1 MKKVSI
7 IGLGWLGEA
16 TGLLLQAQGYQVL
29 GSSTRPEKVEI
40 LRKKGLDAIYFVLT
54 PAPEGTAFQRLFDSE
69 ILVVTLPPRSRQ
81 GDGEHYLHQLASLRV
96 LVEKSAVKQLI
107 FISSTGIYPNE
118 NKALPYTEEEQ
129 LTESNSGNSI
139 LYRAEAMMANTSTYD
154 LTVLRMGG
162 LMGQDRIPGIYFSG
176 KEQVVGHTR
185 VNFIHQTDAAR
196 MIAWVINQELWHQ
209 TFNGVAP
216 EHPLRREVYQH
227 NASFLG
233 IPLPASFQ
241 EATYEDS
248 GRWIGSEKIV
258 STGFTFEYPDPL
270 TFPYAPKPKK
280 LL

>member
-16 TGLLLQAQGYQVL
+16 TGMLLQAQGYQVL
-29 GSSTRPEKVEI
+29 GSSTRSEKVGL
-40 LRKKGLDAIYFVLT
+40 LREKGLDTVHFALDPDPKGIDYS
-54 PAPEGTAFQRLFDSE
+54 RLFDSE

-81 GDGEHYLHQLASLRV
+81 GDGEVYLQQLASLRD
-96 LVEKSAVKQLI
+96 LAANSAVKQVI

-118 NKALPYTEEEQ
+118 NKAVPYTEEEVS
-129 LTESNSGNSI
+129 ESTAGNAI
-139 LYRAEAMMANTSTYD
+139 LYRAEVLMETSSRYD

-162 LMGQDRIPGIYFSG
+162 LMGADRIPGTYFSG

-185 VNFIHQTDAAR
+185 VNFIHQVDAAG
-196 MIAWVINQELWHQ
+196 MIAWVINQGLWNQ

-227 NASFLG
+227 NASALG

-241 EATYEDS
+241 EATDEEV
-248 GRWIGSEKIV
+248 GRLISSDKLLA
-258 STGFTFEYPDPL
+258 TGFAFEFLDPMTFS
-270 TFPYAPKPKK
+270 YAPRP
-280 LL
+280 

>member
-16 TGLLLQAQGYQVL
+16 TGLLLQTQGYQVL

-40 LRKKGLDAIYFVLT
+40 LRKRGLDAVQFSLT
-54 PAPEGTAFQRLFDSE
+54 PAPEGMGYQRLFDSE
-69 ILVVTLPPRSRQ
+69 ILAVTLPPRSRQ
-81 GDGEHYLHQLASLRV
+81 GDGELYLQQLASLRE
-96 LVEKSAVKQLI
+96 LIARSSVKQLI

-118 NKALPYTEEEQ
+118 SKSSPYTEEEPI
-129 LTESNSGNSI
+129 TASNAGNSV
-139 LYRAEAMMANTSTYD
+139 LYQAEALMETPAAYQ

-162 LMGQDRIPGIYFSG
+162 LMGADRIPGTYFSG

-185 VNFIHQTDAAR
+185 VNFIHQADAAR
-196 MIAWVINQELWHQ
+196 MIAWVINQGLWNQ

-227 NASFLG
+227 NASALG

-241 EATYEDS
+241 DAADEDG
-248 GRWIGSEKIV
+248 GRLISSEKIV

-270 TFPYAPKPKK
+270 TFSYAPRP
-280 LL
+280 

>member
-16 TGLLLQAQGYQVL
+16 TGMLLQAQGYQVL
-29 GSSTRPEKVEI
+29 GSSTRSEKVGL
-40 LRKKGLDAIYFVLT
+40 LREKGLDAVHFALDPDPKGIDY
-54 PAPEGTAFQRLFDSE
+54 QRLFESE
-69 ILVVTLPPRSRQ
+69 ILVVTLPPRRRQ
-81 GDGEHYLHQLASLRV
+81 GDGEAYLQQLASLRD
-96 LVEKSAVKQLI
+96 LITSTEVKQVL

-118 NKALPYTEEEQ
+118 NNAAPYTEEEEIS
-129 LTESNSGNSI
+129 ESAAGNTI
-139 LYRAEAMMANTSTYD
+139 LYRAEALMGTSSRYD

-162 LMGQDRIPGIYFSG
+162 LMGADRIPGIYFAG

-196 MIAWVINQELWHQ
+196 MVVWVINQGLWNQ

-227 NASFLG
+227 NASALG

-241 EATYEDS
+241 DATDEEV
-248 GRWIGSEKIV
+248 GRLISSEKIV

-270 TFPYAPKPKK
+270 TFSYAPRP
-280 LL
+280 